1 MGRRIVR
8 EKVAEWIS
16 SAQITTLNQVFT
28 SFPKRINFQVNS
40 FPGQNSRAAAV
51 VFIESENEMR
61 IAIGGVSPMTENY
74 GEGKGWKRVDYN
86 IALQVFHHS
95 LERNAE
101 DAMDAFDLLI
111 DAIKDR
117 LRSGQHTL
125 GDENP
130 NEIWQAAEPSID
142 VQYGE
147 PLTNDSGATETWAAI
162 RFTVTQMIS
171 S

>member
-1 MGRRIVR
+1 MGRKIVR

-51 VFIESENEMR
+51 VFIENESESR
-61 IAIGGVSPMTENY
+61 IAIGGVAPLTTNN
-74 GEGKGWKRVDYN
+74 GEGKGWKRVDYL
-86 IALQVFHHS
+86 IALQIFHHS
-95 LERNAE
+95 LQRNAE
-101 DAMDAFDLLI
+101 DAMDDFDQLI
-111 DAIKDR
+111 DDIKDR

-125 GDENP
+125 GDDNP
-130 NEIWQAAEPSID
+130 NEIWQAAEPAID
-142 VQYGE
+142 VQYSE
-147 PLTNDSGATETWAAI
+147 PITNDSGATETWAAI

>member
-1 MGRRIVR
+1 MSRKIVR

-51 VFIESENEMR
+51 VFIENESESR
-61 IAIGGVSPMTENY
+61 IAIGGVSPMTTDY
-74 GEGKGWKRVDYN
+74 GAGKGWKRVDYGV
-86 IALQVFHHS
+86 ALQVFHHS
-95 LERNAE
+95 LQRNSE
-101 DAMDAFDLLI
+101 DAMDDFDQLI
-111 DAIKDR
+111 DSIKER
-117 LRSGQHTL
+117 LRAGQHTL

-142 VQYGE
+142 VQYSE
-147 PLTNDSGATETWAAI
+147 PITNDSGATETWAAI
-162 RFTVTQMIS
+162 RFTVTQMIES
-171 S
+171 

>member
-8 EKVAEWIS
+8 EKVAQWIS
-16 SAQITTLNQVFT
+16 SAQIDTLNQVFT

-51 VFIESENEMR
+51 VFIENESEMR
-61 IAIGGVSPMTENY
+61 LAIGGVAPMSSG
-74 GEGKGWKRVDYN
+74 GEGKGWKRVDYA
-86 IALQVFHHS
+86 IALQIFHHS
-95 LERNAE
+95 LQREAE
-101 DAMDAFDLLI
+101 DAMDDFDKLI

-125 GDENP
+125 GDEDP
-130 NEIWQAAEPSID
+130 NEIWQAAEPNID

-147 PLTNDSGATETWAAI
+147 PVTNEQGSTETWAAI
-162 RFTVTQMIS
+162 RFTVTQMIES
-171 S
+171 